1 MISREQIIDIL
12 KNGARVQYDT
22 GRMIERGF
30 VSFGQLP
37 PEVQT
42 VAKEIGKRHFTAE
55 KITGLYMSCC
65 VEDPFHPG
73 VSYKL
78 DPDYIDPP
86 KESEFEYLE
95 IKTDTVLETYF
106 FLMPD
111 KVWPNNQVQKRE
123 GHLVTDAPAIVGFL
137 GYAKTLDQK
146 DNFQQTFTSD
156 MKFVVL
162 KKKGK

>member
-1 MISREQIIDIL
+1 MNREQIIDIL

-30 VSFGQLP
+30 VSYGQLP

-95 IKTDTVLETYF
+95 IYKEKMRQWDREVYTVCNGF
-106 FLMPD
+106 PA
-111 KVWPNNQVQKRE
+111 
-123 GHLVTDAPAIVGFL
+123 TDAISFEGFL
-137 GYAKTLDQK
+137 GYAKTLDQTAS
-146 DNFQQTFTSD
+146 FSQVFTPD

-162 KKKGK
+162 KKKG